1 MTYSMFT
8 MLSAVAFNST
18 RIRFGSHW
26 FGLVR
31 FGLVQSPWSRNTLKL
46 LNIDYLSILS
56 LFLLLLRSGL
66 VSFVSAWV
74 GKFGM
79 EKRKMGS
86 KCKLPVKMQ
95 FLIFSQLPQ
104 RSLTFNFRDQGKEHL
119 EIPLSS

>member
-8 MLSAVAFNST
+8 MLSAVPFNST

-56 LFLLLLRSGL
+56 LFFVTFTLRSR
-66 VSFVSAWV
+66 VFCVCV
-74 GKFGM
+74 GG
-79 EKRKMGS
+79 EIR
-86 KCKLPVKMQ
+86 
-95 FLIFSQLPQ
+95 
-104 RSLTFNFRDQGKEHL
+104 NGKA
-119 EIPLSS
+119 